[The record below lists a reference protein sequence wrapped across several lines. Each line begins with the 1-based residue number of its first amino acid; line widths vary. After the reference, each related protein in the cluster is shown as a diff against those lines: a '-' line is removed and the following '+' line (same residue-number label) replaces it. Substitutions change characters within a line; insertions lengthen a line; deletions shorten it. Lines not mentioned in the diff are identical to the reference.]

1 MNKHQFQPH
10 TYCSYCG
17 QAYGPNAGWPR
28 RCTNCDNMTFR
39 NPIPVAVVLQPVDN
53 GVLTVRRTIEP
64 RSGWLAL
71 PGGYV
76 DWGETWQEAGARE
89 MWEEAGVR
97 INPNGL
103 REFKV
108 FSASNATMMIV
119 AYATPLNGK
128 DLPPFIPNEEADKRA
143 ILTEPQELAFPLH
156 TEVLT
161 AFLGG
166 RLFMSRPDTP
176 GLL

>member
-1 MNKHQFQPH
+1 MTNQSFQPH
-10 TYCSYCG
+10 TFCSYCG
-17 QAYGPNAGWPR
+17 HPYGPDAGWPR
-28 RCTNCDNMTFR
+28 HCTKCDNLTFR

-53 GVLTVRRTIEP
+53 GVLVVRRTIEP

-76 DWGETWQEAGARE
+76 DWGESWQEAGARE
-89 MWEEAGVR
+89 MWEEAGVQ
-97 INPNGL
+97 IDPAGL

-108 FSASNATMMIV
+108 FSAGNSTMMVV
-119 AYATPLNGK
+119 ARATPLSAT
-128 DLPPFIPNEEADKRA
+128 DLPPFASNEEASERL

-156 TEVLT
+156 TEILT
-161 AFLGG
+161 DF
-166 RLFMSRPDTP
+166 FN

>member
-1 MNKHQFQPH
+1 
-10 TYCSYCG
+10 
-17 QAYGPNAGWPR
+17 
-28 RCTNCDNMTFR
+28 
-39 NPIPVAVVLQPVDN
+39 VDN
-53 GVLTVRRTIEP
+53 GVLTVRRTIAP

-97 INPNGL
+97 IDPAAL

-108 FSASNATMMIV
+108 FSASNSTMMVV
-119 AYATPLNGK
+119 AHATPLTAA
-128 DLPPFIPNEEADKRA
+128 DLPPFLPNDEADERA

-156 TEVLT
+156 TDVLT
-161 AFLGG
+161 AFLNGNG
-166 RLFMSRPDTP
+166 
-176 GLL
+176 